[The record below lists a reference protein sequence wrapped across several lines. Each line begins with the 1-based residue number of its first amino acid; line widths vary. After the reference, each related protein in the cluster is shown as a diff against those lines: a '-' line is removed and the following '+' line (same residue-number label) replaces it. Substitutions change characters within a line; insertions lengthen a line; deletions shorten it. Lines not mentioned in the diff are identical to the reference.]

1 MRFFTLGLLALIGV
15 ALLWVLDTH
24 NPFGSPVPAMGR
36 LINPVSGF
44 WANAEPQAALPNLK
58 LRFPKHK
65 WYEGHFTNAQGR
77 PIEVVFDQRRVPH
90 IFAKTAEDAFFAQG
104 YITAYNRLW
113 QMDMSTRKVSGRLA
127 EVVGERALASDL
139 LQRRKGIVKSAEE
152 MLAAW
157 QTSPEDINA
166 LNAYVAGVNAYISSL
181 KPSQYPLEYKLMGFK
196 PEPWTALRSVFFIK
210 AMAEDLCARN
220 EDLAATNTRS
230 ILGEAR
236 FQDLF
241 PEYNPKQS
249 PIIPSEVKWNF
260 KPVQAP
266 PKAAVPESILSGLF
280 PDQNIPQPFEGIGSN
295 NWAVA
300 PQKTLNGAPILC
312 NDPHLGLTLPSIW
325 FEIQM
330 QCPDFNAYGVSLP
343 GLPGIAIGFN
353 ENIAW
358 GETNVGQ
365 DVLDW
370 YAIKWA
376 DKNKQTYHFDGGTR
390 QLELRE
396 EIIKVKGKKEPLKIQ
411 VKYTHWGPLVFGD
424 STSSPYYS
432 LAMHWLPSE
441 KPQKRDHY
449 ELASFI
455 RLMKAK
461 NYDDYSAALSG
472 YDAPA
477 QNFVFAARDGDI
489 ALKVNGKFPIK
500 RKEQGRFIQD
510 GSLSNNA
517 WQGYIP
523 REQIPQVRNPS
534 RGFVASAN
542 QNSADQTYPYYY
554 NGGFDDYRGRYINR
568 SLESMDSIT
577 VKELMALQN
586 NPHSLQ
592 AEEALPL
599 LLRLLPK
606 EKLNDQEKSVA
617 AKLEKWNG
625 NYHHQKTEPAIFQAW
640 FDSTYVMSFDEILR
654 WRDSVEVMNVESWR
668 FLELLDKTPE
678 HEIFDW
684 QKTKKVETASDL
696 VLSAFQKVCSSLKNA
711 PAQTWRALNNASV
724 NHLARIPAF
733 SRTNLPISGHA
744 QAPNATRGGHGP
756 SWRMVVELGKN
767 SVKAWGVYPGGSSG
781 NPGSPFYDHMVD
793 QWAKGEYNEL
803 FFMYKAN
810 DKRKANLS
818 TWTLDVAR

>member
-1 MRFFTLGLLALIGV
+1 MRFLTLGLLTLFSLG
-15 ALLWVLDTH
+15 LLWVLDTH

-36 LINPVSGF
+36 LLNPVTGF
-44 WANAEPQAALPNLK
+44 WANAEAQVGFPDQHLQLPGLNNPVEL
-58 LRFPKHK
+58 
-65 WYEGHFTNAQGR
+65 
-77 PIEVVFDQRRVPH
+77 VFDERRVPH
-90 IFAKTAEDAFFAQG
+90 IFATNTEDAFFAQG

-127 EVVGERALASDL
+127 EVVGERALTSDL
-139 LQRRKGIVKSAEE
+139 LQRRKGIVKAAENMLKAWESAPDE
-152 MLAAW
+152 
-157 QTSPEDINA
+157 IKG
-166 LNAYVAGVNAYISSL
+166 LNAYVAGVNAYISTL
-181 KPSQYPLEYKLMGFK
+181 KPAQYPLEYKLMGFK
-196 PEPWTALRSVFFIK
+196 PEPWSALRSVLFFK

-220 EDLAATNTRS
+220 EDLAATNTRT
-230 ILGEAR
+230 ILGEER
-236 FQDLF
+236 FRDLF

-260 KPVQAP
+260 APVKPQPRVEMT
-266 PKAAVPESILSGLF
+266 ESILSGLF
-280 PDQNIPQPFEGIGSN
+280 PDKNIPQPFEGIGSN
-295 NWAVA
+295 NWAVG
-300 PQKTLNGAPILC
+300 PQKTLNGNPILC

-325 FEIQM
+325 FEIQL

-343 GLPGIAIGFN
+343 GLPGIIIGFN
-353 ENIAW
+353 ENVAW

-376 DKNKQTYHFDGGTR
+376 DKEKQTYHFDGGTR
-390 QLELRE
+390 QVESRE
-396 EIIKVKGKKEPLKIQ
+396 EIIQVKGRKEPVKIQ

-424 STSSPYYS
+424 STNSPYYS
-432 LAMHWLPSE
+432 LAMHWLPSQGPE
-441 KPQKRDHY
+441 KRDHY
-449 ELASFI
+449 EMASFLG
-455 RLMKAK
+455 LMKAK
-461 NYDDYSAALSG
+461 NYADYDAALTG

-542 QNSADQTYPYYY
+542 QHSTDETYPYYY
-554 NGGFDDYRGRYINR
+554 NGGFDDYRGRFINR
-568 SLESMDSIT
+568 SLEAMDSIT
-577 VKELMALQN
+577 VKDLMALQN

-599 LLRLLPK
+599 LLKLLPRDQLK
-606 EKLNDQEKSVA
+606 ESEKAVLK
-617 AKLEKWNG
+617 KLEKWDG
-625 NYHHQKTEPAIFQAW
+625 NYQYQKTEPAIFQAW
-640 FDSTYVMSFDEILR
+640 FDSTYVMSFDEIIR
-654 WRDSVEVMNVESWR
+654 WRDSVEVLSVESWR
-668 FLELLDKTPE
+668 FLDLLDKTPE
-678 HEIFDW
+678 HAIFDW
-684 QKTKKVETASDL
+684 QKTKKTETAADL
-696 VLSAFQKVCSSLKNA
+696 VLSAFQKVCKDISKTPA
-711 PAQTWRALNNASV
+711 PTWRSLNNASV

-733 SRTNLPISGHA
+733 SRNNLPISGYA
-744 QAPNATRGGHGP
+744 QAPNAIRNGHGP
-756 SWRMVVELGKN
+756 SWRMVVELGKDG
-767 SVKAWGVYPGGSSG
+767 VKAWGVYPGGSSG

-803 FFMYKAN
+803 FFMRNAQ
-810 DKRKANLS
+810 DKRKAQKS
-818 TWTLDVAR
+818 VWSFSPKGR

>member
-1 MRFFTLGLLALIGV
+1 MRFLTLGLLTLFSVG
-15 ALLWVLDTH
+15 LLWVLDTH

-36 LINPVSGF
+36 LLNPVTGF
-44 WANAEPQAALPNLK
+44 WANAEAQLGFPDQQLQLSGLNNPVK
-58 LRFPKHK
+58 L
-65 WYEGHFTNAQGR
+65 
-77 PIEVVFDQRRVPH
+77 VFDERRVPH
-90 IFAKTAEDAFFAQG
+90 IFADNTEDAFFAQG

-139 LQRRKGIVKSAEE
+139 LQRRKGIVKAAEN
-152 MLAAW
+152 MLKAW
-157 QTSPEDINA
+157 ENSPEDSKA
-166 LNAYVAGVNAYISSL
+166 LHAYVAGVNAYISAL
-181 KPSQYPLEYKLMGFK
+181 KPAQYPLEYKLMGFK
-196 PEPWTALRSVFFIK
+196 PEPWSALRSVLFIK

-220 EDLAATNTRS
+220 EDLAATNTRT
-230 ILGEAR
+230 ILGEER
-236 FQDLF
+236 FKDLF

-260 KPVQAP
+260 APVKPQPRVEVA
-266 PKAAVPESILSGLF
+266 ESILSGLF

-295 NWAVA
+295 NWAVGA
-300 PQKTLNGAPILC
+300 QKTLNGNPILC

-353 ENIAW
+353 DNVAW

-376 DKNKQTYHFDGGTR
+376 DQEKQSYHFDGGTR
-390 QLELRE
+390 QVEQRE
-396 EIIKVKGKKEPLKIQ
+396 EIIQVKGRKEPVKIQ

-424 STSSPYYS
+424 STNSPYYS

-441 KPQKRDHY
+441 GPDKRDHY

-461 NYDDYSAALSG
+461 NYADYDAALTG

-542 QNSADQTYPYYY
+542 QHSTDETYPYYY
-554 NGGFDDYRGRYINR
+554 NGGFDDYRGRFINR
-568 SLESMDSIT
+568 SLEAMDSIT
-577 VKELMALQN
+577 VKDLMALQN

-599 LLRLLPK
+599 LLKLLPRDQLK
-606 EKLNDQEKSVA
+606 ESEKAVLK
-617 AKLEKWNG
+617 KLEKWDG
-625 NYHHQKTEPAIFQAW
+625 NYQYQKTEPAIFQAW
-640 FDSTYVMSFDEILR
+640 FDSTYVMSFDEIIR
-654 WRDSVEVMNVESWR
+654 WRDSVEVLNVESWR
-668 FLELLDKTPE
+668 YLDLLDKTPN
-678 HEIFDW
+678 HAIFDW
-684 QKTKKVETASDL
+684 QKTKKTETAADL
-696 VLSAFQKVCSSLKNA
+696 VLSAFQKVCKDLSKT
-711 PAQTWRALNNASV
+711 PAQTWRTLNNASV

-733 SRTNLPISGHA
+733 SHTNLPISGYA
-744 QAPNATRGGHGP
+744 QAPNAIRNGHGP
-756 SWRMVVELGKN
+756 SWRMVVELGKDE
-767 SVKAWGVYPGGSSG
+767 VKAWGVYPGGSSG

-803 FFMYKAN
+803 FFMRNAQ
-810 DKRKANLS
+810 DTRKAQKS
-818 TWTLDVAR
+818 VWSFSPKGR

>member
-1 MRFFTLGLLALIGV
+1 MRFLTLGLLTLFSVG
-15 ALLWVLDTH
+15 LLWVLDTH

-36 LINPVSGF
+36 LLNPVTGF
-44 WANAEPQAALPNLK
+44 WANAEAQVGFPDQHLQLPGLNNPVEL
-58 LRFPKHK
+58 
-65 WYEGHFTNAQGR
+65 
-77 PIEVVFDQRRVPH
+77 VFDERRVPH
-90 IFAKTAEDAFFAQG
+90 IFATNTEDAFFAQG

-139 LQRRKGIVKSAEE
+139 LQRRKGIVKAAENMLKAWESAPDE
-152 MLAAW
+152 
-157 QTSPEDINA
+157 IKG
-166 LNAYVAGVNAYISSL
+166 LNAYVAGVNAYISTL
-181 KPSQYPLEYKLMGFK
+181 KPAQYPLEYKLMGFK
-196 PEPWTALRSVFFIK
+196 PEPWSALRSVLFFK

-220 EDLAATNTRS
+220 EDLAATNTRT
-230 ILGEAR
+230 ILGEER
-236 FQDLF
+236 FRDLF

-260 KPVQAP
+260 SPTKPQPRVEMT
-266 PKAAVPESILSGLF
+266 ESILSGLF
-280 PDQNIPQPFEGIGSN
+280 PDKNIPQPFEGIGSN
-295 NWAVA
+295 NWAVG
-300 PQKTLNGAPILC
+300 PQKTLNGNPILC

-325 FEIQM
+325 FEIQL

-343 GLPGIAIGFN
+343 GLPGIIIGFN
-353 ENIAW
+353 ENVAW

-376 DKNKQTYHFDGGTR
+376 DKEKQTYHFDGGTR
-390 QLELRE
+390 QVESRE
-396 EIIKVKGKKEPLKIQ
+396 EIIQVKGRKEPVKIQ

-424 STSSPYYS
+424 STNSPYYS
-432 LAMHWLPSE
+432 LAMHWLPSQGPE
-441 KPQKRDHY
+441 KRDHY
-449 ELASFI
+449 EMASFLG
-455 RLMKAK
+455 LMKAK
-461 NYDDYSAALSG
+461 NYADYDAALTG

-542 QNSADQTYPYYY
+542 QHSTDETYPYYY
-554 NGGFDDYRGRYINR
+554 NGGFDDYRGRFINR
-568 SLESMDSIT
+568 SLEAMDSIT
-577 VKELMALQN
+577 VKDLMALQN

-599 LLRLLPK
+599 LLKLLPRDQLK
-606 EKLNDQEKSVA
+606 ESEKAVLK
-617 AKLEKWNG
+617 KLEKWDG
-625 NYHHQKTEPAIFQAW
+625 NYQYQKTEPAIFQAW
-640 FDSTYVMSFDEILR
+640 FDSTYVMSFDEIIR
-654 WRDSVEVMNVESWR
+654 WRDSVEVLSVESWR
-668 FLELLDKTPE
+668 FLDLLDKTPE
-678 HEIFDW
+678 HAIFDW
-684 QKTKKVETASDL
+684 QKTKKTETAADL
-696 VLSAFQKVCSSLKNA
+696 VLSAFQKVCKDISKTPA
-711 PAQTWRALNNASV
+711 PTWRSLNNASV

-733 SRTNLPISGHA
+733 SRNNLPISGYA
-744 QAPNATRGGHGP
+744 QAPNAIRNGHGP
-756 SWRMVVELGKN
+756 SWRMVVELGKDG
-767 SVKAWGVYPGGSSG
+767 VKAWGVYPGGSSG

-803 FFMYKAN
+803 FFMRNAQ
-810 DKRKANLS
+810 DKRKAQKS
-818 TWTLDVAR
+818 VWSFSPKGR

>member
-1 MRFFTLGLLALIGV
+1 MTLGLLTLFSVG
-15 ALLWVLDTH
+15 LLWVLDTH

-36 LINPVSGF
+36 LLNPVSGF
-44 WANAEPQAALPNLK
+44 WANAEAQVGFPDQHLQLPGLNNPVEL
-58 LRFPKHK
+58 
-65 WYEGHFTNAQGR
+65 
-77 PIEVVFDQRRVPH
+77 IFDERRVPH
-90 IFAKTAEDAFFAQG
+90 IFATNTEDAFFAQG

-139 LQRRKGIVKSAEE
+139 LQRRKGIVKAAENMLKAWESAPDE
-152 MLAAW
+152 
-157 QTSPEDINA
+157 IKG
-166 LNAYVAGVNAYISSL
+166 LNAYVAGVNAYISTL
-181 KPSQYPLEYKLMGFK
+181 KPAQYPLEYKLMGFK
-196 PEPWTALRSVFFIK
+196 PEPWSALRSVLFFK

-220 EDLAATNTRS
+220 EDLAATNTRT
-230 ILGEAR
+230 ILGEER
-236 FQDLF
+236 FRDLF

-260 KPVQAP
+260 SPTKPQPRVEMT
-266 PKAAVPESILSGLF
+266 ESILSGLF
-280 PDQNIPQPFEGIGSN
+280 PDKNIPQPFEGIGSN
-295 NWAVA
+295 NWAVG
-300 PQKTLNGAPILC
+300 PQKTLNGNPILC

-325 FEIQM
+325 FEIQL

-343 GLPGIAIGFN
+343 GLPGIIIGFN
-353 ENIAW
+353 ENVAW

-376 DKNKQTYHFDGGTR
+376 DKEKQTYHFDGGTR
-390 QLELRE
+390 QVESRE
-396 EIIKVKGKKEPLKIQ
+396 EIIQVKGRKEPVKIQ

-424 STSSPYYS
+424 STNSPYYS
-432 LAMHWLPSE
+432 LAMHWLPSQGPE
-441 KPQKRDHY
+441 KRDHY
-449 ELASFI
+449 EMASFLG
-455 RLMKAK
+455 LMKAK
-461 NYDDYSAALSG
+461 NYADYDAALTG

-542 QNSADQTYPYYY
+542 QHSTDETYPYYY
-554 NGGFDDYRGRYINR
+554 NGGFDDYRGRFINR
-568 SLESMDSIT
+568 SLEAMDSIT
-577 VKELMALQN
+577 VKDLMALQN

-599 LLRLLPK
+599 LLKLLPRDQLK
-606 EKLNDQEKSVA
+606 ESEKAVLK
-617 AKLEKWNG
+617 KLEKWDG
-625 NYHHQKTEPAIFQAW
+625 NYQYQKTEPAIFQAW
-640 FDSTYVMSFDEILR
+640 FDSTYVMSFDEIIR
-654 WRDSVEVMNVESWR
+654 WRDSVEVLSVESWR
-668 FLELLDKTPE
+668 FLDLLDKTPE
-678 HEIFDW
+678 HAIFDW
-684 QKTKKVETASDL
+684 QKTKKTETAADL
-696 VLSAFQKVCSSLKNA
+696 VLSAFQKVCKDISKTPA
-711 PAQTWRALNNASV
+711 PTWRSLNNASV

-733 SRTNLPISGHA
+733 SRNNLPISGYA
-744 QAPNATRGGHGP
+744 QAPNAIRNGHGP
-756 SWRMVVELGKN
+756 SWRMVVELGKDG
-767 SVKAWGVYPGGSSG
+767 VKAWGVYPGGSSG

-803 FFMYKAN
+803 FFMRNAQ
-810 DKRKANLS
+810 DKRKAQKS
-818 TWTLDVAR
+818 VWSFSPKGR

>member
-1 MRFFTLGLLALIGV
+1 MRFLTLGILTLFSVG
-15 ALLWVLDTH
+15 LLWVLDTH

-36 LINPVSGF
+36 LLNPATGF
-44 WANAEPQAALPNLK
+44 WANAEAKGGFSDQQLQLSGLK
-58 LRFPKHK
+58 NPVKL
-65 WYEGHFTNAQGR
+65 
-77 PIEVVFDQRRVPH
+77 VFDERRVPH
-90 IFAKTAEDAFFAQG
+90 IFATNSEDVFFAQG

-139 LQRRKGIVKSAEE
+139 LQRRKGIVKAAETMLKTWENAPEE
-152 MLAAW
+152 MKG
-157 QTSPEDINA
+157 
-166 LNAYVAGVNAYISSL
+166 LNAYVAGINAYISTL
-181 KPSQYPLEYKLMGFK
+181 KPAQYPLEYKLMGFK
-196 PEPWTALRSVFFIK
+196 PEPWSALRSVLFFK

-220 EDLAATNTRS
+220 EDLAATNTRT
-230 ILGEAR
+230 ILGEES

-260 KPVQAP
+260 APVKPQQRVEMA
-266 PKAAVPESILSGLF
+266 ESILSGLF

-295 NWAVA
+295 NWAVG
-300 PQKTLNGAPILC
+300 PQKTLNGNPILC

-325 FEIQM
+325 FEIQL

-343 GLPGIAIGFN
+343 GLPGIIIGFN
-353 ENIAW
+353 ENVAW

-376 DKNKQTYHFDGGTR
+376 DKEKQSYHFDGGTR
-390 QLELRE
+390 QVETRD
-396 EIIKVKGKKEPLKIQ
+396 EIIQVKGRKEPVKIQ

-424 STSSPYYS
+424 STNSPYYS

-441 KPQKRDHY
+441 DPGKRDHY
-449 ELASFI
+449 EMASFLG
-455 RLMKAK
+455 LMKAK
-461 NYDDYSAALSG
+461 NYADYDAALTG

-489 ALKVNGKFPIK
+489 ALKVNGKLPIK

-542 QNSADQTYPYYY
+542 QHSTDETYPYYY
-554 NGGFDDYRGRYINR
+554 NGGFDDYRGRFINR
-568 SLESMDSIT
+568 SLEAMDSIT
-577 VKELMALQN
+577 VKDLMALQN

-599 LLRLLPK
+599 LLQLLPRDQ
-606 EKLNDQEKSVA
+606 LNDREKAVLK
-617 AKLEKWNG
+617 KLEKWDG
-625 NYHHQKTEPAIFQAW
+625 NYQYQKTEPAIFQAW
-640 FDSTYVMSFDEILR
+640 FDSTYVMSFDEIIR
-654 WRDSVEVMNVESWR
+654 WRDSVEVLSVESWR
-668 FLELLDKTPE
+668 FLDLLDKTPN
-678 HEIFDW
+678 HAIFDW
-684 QKTKKVETASDL
+684 QKTKKTETAADL
-696 VLSAFQKVCSSLKNA
+696 VLSAFQKVCKDISKTPA
-711 PAQTWRALNNASV
+711 PTWRSLNNASV

-744 QAPNATRGGHGP
+744 QAPNAIRNGHGP
-756 SWRMVVELGKN
+756 SWRMVVELGK
-767 SVKAWGVYPGGSSG
+767 SGIKAWGVYPGGTSG

-803 FFMYKAN
+803 FFMRNAQ
-810 DKRKANLS
+810 DTRKAQKSVWSFNPK
-818 TWTLDVAR
+818 

>member
-1 MRFFTLGLLALIGV
+1 MRFLTLGLLTLFSLG
-15 ALLWVLDTH
+15 LLWVLDTH

-36 LINPVSGF
+36 LLNPVSGF
-44 WANAEPQAALPNLK
+44 WANAEAQVGFPDQHLQLPGLNNPVEL
-58 LRFPKHK
+58 
-65 WYEGHFTNAQGR
+65 
-77 PIEVVFDQRRVPH
+77 IFDERRVPH
-90 IFAKTAEDAFFAQG
+90 IFATNTEDAFFAQG

-139 LQRRKGIVKSAEE
+139 LQRRKGIVKAAENMLKAWESAPDE
-152 MLAAW
+152 
-157 QTSPEDINA
+157 IKG
-166 LNAYVAGVNAYISSL
+166 LNAYVAGVNAYISTL
-181 KPSQYPLEYKLMGFK
+181 KPAQYPLEYKLMGFK
-196 PEPWTALRSVFFIK
+196 PEPWSALRSVLFFK

-220 EDLAATNTRS
+220 EDLAATNTRT
-230 ILGEAR
+230 ILGEER
-236 FQDLF
+236 FRDLF

-260 KPVQAP
+260 SPTKPQPRVEMT
-266 PKAAVPESILSGLF
+266 ESILSGLF
-280 PDQNIPQPFEGIGSN
+280 PDKNIPQPFEGIGSN
-295 NWAVA
+295 NWAVG
-300 PQKTLNGAPILC
+300 PQKTLNGNPILC

-325 FEIQM
+325 FEIQL

-343 GLPGIAIGFN
+343 GLPGIIIGFN
-353 ENIAW
+353 ENVAW

-376 DKNKQTYHFDGGTR
+376 DKEKQTYHFDGGTR
-390 QLELRE
+390 QVESRE
-396 EIIKVKGKKEPLKIQ
+396 EIIQVKGRKEPVKIQ

-424 STSSPYYS
+424 STNSPYYS
-432 LAMHWLPSE
+432 LAMHWLPSQGPE
-441 KPQKRDHY
+441 KRDHY
-449 ELASFI
+449 EMASFLG
-455 RLMKAK
+455 LMKAK
-461 NYDDYSAALSG
+461 NYADYDAALTG

-542 QNSADQTYPYYY
+542 QHSTDETYPYYY
-554 NGGFDDYRGRYINR
+554 NGGFDDYRGRFINR
-568 SLESMDSIT
+568 SLEAMDSIT
-577 VKELMALQN
+577 VKDLMALQN

-599 LLRLLPK
+599 LLKLLPRDQLK
-606 EKLNDQEKSVA
+606 ESEKAVLK
-617 AKLEKWNG
+617 KLEKWDG
-625 NYHHQKTEPAIFQAW
+625 NYQYQKTEPAIFQAW
-640 FDSTYVMSFDEILR
+640 FDSTYVMSFDEIIH
-654 WRDSVEVMNVESWR
+654 WRDSVEVLSVESWR
-668 FLELLDKTPE
+668 FLDLLNKTPE
-678 HEIFDW
+678 HAIFDW
-684 QKTKKVETASDL
+684 QKTKKTETAADL
-696 VLSAFQKVCSSLKNA
+696 VLSAFQKVCKDISKTPA
-711 PAQTWRALNNASV
+711 PTWRSLNNASV

-733 SRTNLPISGHA
+733 SRNNLPISGYA
-744 QAPNATRGGHGP
+744 QAPNAIRNGHGP
-756 SWRMVVELGKN
+756 SWRMVVELGKDG
-767 SVKAWGVYPGGSSG
+767 VKAWGVYPGGSSG

-803 FFMYKAN
+803 FFMRNAQ
-810 DKRKANLS
+810 DKRKAQKS
-818 TWTLDVAR
+818 VWSFSPKGR

>member
-1 MRFFTLGLLALIGV
+1 MRFLTLGLLTLFSVG
-15 ALLWVLDTH
+15 LLWVLDTH

-36 LINPVSGF
+36 LLNPVSGF
-44 WANAEPQAALPNLK
+44 WANAEAQVGFPDQHLQLPGLNNPVEL
-58 LRFPKHK
+58 
-65 WYEGHFTNAQGR
+65 
-77 PIEVVFDQRRVPH
+77 IFDERRVPH
-90 IFAKTAEDAFFAQG
+90 IFATNTEDAFFAQG

-139 LQRRKGIVKSAEE
+139 LQRRKGIVKAAENMLKAWESAPDE
-152 MLAAW
+152 
-157 QTSPEDINA
+157 IKG
-166 LNAYVAGVNAYISSL
+166 LNAYVAGVNAYISTL
-181 KPSQYPLEYKLMGFK
+181 KPAQYPLEYKLMGFK
-196 PEPWTALRSVFFIK
+196 PEPWSALRSVLFFK

-220 EDLAATNTRS
+220 EDLAATNTRT
-230 ILGEAR
+230 ILGEER
-236 FQDLF
+236 FRDLF

-260 KPVQAP
+260 SPTKPQPRVEMT
-266 PKAAVPESILSGLF
+266 ESILSGLF
-280 PDQNIPQPFEGIGSN
+280 PDKNIPQPFEGIGSN
-295 NWAVA
+295 NWAVG
-300 PQKTLNGAPILC
+300 PQKTLNGNPILC

-325 FEIQM
+325 FEIQL

-343 GLPGIAIGFN
+343 GLPGIIIGFN
-353 ENIAW
+353 ENVAW

-376 DKNKQTYHFDGGTR
+376 DKEKQTYHFDGGTR
-390 QLELRE
+390 QVESRE
-396 EIIKVKGKKEPLKIQ
+396 EIIQVKGRKEPVKIQ

-424 STSSPYYS
+424 STNSPYYS
-432 LAMHWLPSE
+432 LAMHWLPSQGPE
-441 KPQKRDHY
+441 KRDHY
-449 ELASFI
+449 EMASFLG
-455 RLMKAK
+455 LMKAK
-461 NYDDYSAALSG
+461 NYADYDAALTG

-510 GSLSNNA
+510 GSFSNNA

-542 QNSADQTYPYYY
+542 QHSTDETYPYYY
-554 NGGFDDYRGRYINR
+554 NGGFDDYRGRFINR
-568 SLESMDSIT
+568 SLEAMDSIT
-577 VKELMALQN
+577 VKDLMALQN

-599 LLRLLPK
+599 LLKLLPRDQLK
-606 EKLNDQEKSVA
+606 ESEKAVLK
-617 AKLEKWNG
+617 KLEKWDG
-625 NYHHQKTEPAIFQAW
+625 NYQYQKTEPAIFQAW
-640 FDSTYVMSFDEILR
+640 FDSTYVMSFDEIIR
-654 WRDSVEVMNVESWR
+654 WRDSVEVLSVESWR
-668 FLELLDKTPE
+668 FLDLLDKTPE
-678 HEIFDW
+678 HAIFDW
-684 QKTKKVETASDL
+684 QKTKKTETAADL
-696 VLSAFQKVCSSLKNA
+696 VLSAFQKVCKDISKTPA
-711 PAQTWRALNNASV
+711 PTWRSLNNASV

-733 SRTNLPISGHA
+733 SRTNLPISGYA
-744 QAPNATRGGHGP
+744 QAPNAIRNGHGP
-756 SWRMVVELGKN
+756 SWRMVVELGKDG
-767 SVKAWGVYPGGSSG
+767 VKAWGVYPGGSSG

-803 FFMYKAN
+803 FFMRNAQ
-810 DKRKANLS
+810 DKRKAQKS
-818 TWTLDVAR
+818 VWSFSPKGR

>member
-1 MRFFTLGLLALIGV
+1 MRFLTLGLLTLFSVG
-15 ALLWVLDTH
+15 LLWVLDTH

-36 LINPVSGF
+36 LLNPVSGF
-44 WANAEPQAALPNLK
+44 WANAEAQVGFPDQHLQLPGLNNPVEL
-58 LRFPKHK
+58 
-65 WYEGHFTNAQGR
+65 
-77 PIEVVFDQRRVPH
+77 IFDERRVPH
-90 IFAKTAEDAFFAQG
+90 IFATNTEDAFFAQG

-139 LQRRKGIVKSAEE
+139 LQRRKGIVKAAENMLKAWESAPDE
-152 MLAAW
+152 
-157 QTSPEDINA
+157 IKG
-166 LNAYVAGVNAYISSL
+166 LNAYVAGVNAYISTL
-181 KPSQYPLEYKLMGFK
+181 KPAQYPLEYKLMGFK
-196 PEPWTALRSVFFIK
+196 PEPWSALRSVLFFK

-220 EDLAATNTRS
+220 EDLAATNTRT
-230 ILGEAR
+230 ILGEER
-236 FQDLF
+236 FRDLF

-260 KPVQAP
+260 SPTKPQPRVEMT
-266 PKAAVPESILSGLF
+266 ESILSGLF
-280 PDQNIPQPFEGIGSN
+280 PDKNIPQPFEGIGSN
-295 NWAVA
+295 NWAVG
-300 PQKTLNGAPILC
+300 PQKTLNGNPILC

-325 FEIQM
+325 FEIQL

-343 GLPGIAIGFN
+343 GLPGIIIGFN
-353 ENIAW
+353 ENVAW

-376 DKNKQTYHFDGGTR
+376 DKEKQTYHFDGGTR
-390 QLELRE
+390 QVESRE
-396 EIIKVKGKKEPLKIQ
+396 EIIQVKGRKEPVKIQ

-424 STSSPYYS
+424 STNSPYYS
-432 LAMHWLPSE
+432 LAMHWLPSQGPE
-441 KPQKRDHY
+441 KRDHY
-449 ELASFI
+449 EMASFLG
-455 RLMKAK
+455 LMKAK
-461 NYDDYSAALSG
+461 NYADYDAALTG

-542 QNSADQTYPYYY
+542 QHSTDETYPYYY
-554 NGGFDDYRGRYINR
+554 NGGFDDYRGRFINR
-568 SLESMDSIT
+568 SLEAMDSIT
-577 VKELMALQN
+577 VKDLMALQN

-599 LLRLLPK
+599 LLKLLPRDQLK
-606 EKLNDQEKSVA
+606 ESEKAVLK
-617 AKLEKWNG
+617 KLEKWDG
-625 NYHHQKTEPAIFQAW
+625 NYQYQKTEPAIFQAW
-640 FDSTYVMSFDEILR
+640 FDSTYVMSFDEIIR
-654 WRDSVEVMNVESWR
+654 WRDSVEVLSVESWR
-668 FLELLDKTPE
+668 FLDLLDKTPE
-678 HEIFDW
+678 HAIFDW
-684 QKTKKVETASDL
+684 QKTKKTETAADL
-696 VLSAFQKVCSSLKNA
+696 VLSAFQKVCKDISKTPA
-711 PAQTWRALNNASV
+711 PTWRSLNNASV

-733 SRTNLPISGHA
+733 SRNNLPISGYA
-744 QAPNATRGGHGP
+744 QAPNAIRNGHGP
-756 SWRMVVELGKN
+756 SWRMVVELGKDG
-767 SVKAWGVYPGGSSG
+767 VKAWGVYPGGSSG

-803 FFMYKAN
+803 FFMRNAQ
-810 DKRKANLS
+810 DKRKAQKS
-818 TWTLDVAR
+818 VWSFSPKGR